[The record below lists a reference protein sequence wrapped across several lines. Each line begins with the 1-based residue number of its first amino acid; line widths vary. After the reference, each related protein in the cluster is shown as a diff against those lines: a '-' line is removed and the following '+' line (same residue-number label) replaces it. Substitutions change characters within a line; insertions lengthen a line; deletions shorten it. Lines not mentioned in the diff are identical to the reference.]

1 MPALKYEKER
11 KLKEKKLKN
20 EEGHVTTGGKK
31 MACSVG
37 MKGSQS
43 GQYVQEREG
52 CGEERVGKLGRT
64 LSGQVTKA
72 WEPLE
77 CAM

>member
-1 MPALKYEKER
+1 MPALKCEKER
-11 KLKEKKLKN
+11 KLEEKKLKH
-20 EEGHVTTGGKK
+20 EEGHVTTGGK

-52 CGEERVGKLGRT
+52 CGEDRVGKLGRT
-64 LSGQVTKA
+64 LSGQVTEA
-72 WEPLE
+72 WKPLE
-77 CAM
+77 HAM

>member
-1 MPALKYEKER
+1 MPALKCEKER

-20 EEGHVTTGGKK
+20 EEGHVTTGKK
-31 MACSVG
+31 LACSVG

-43 GQYVQEREG
+43 GQYVQEKEG
-52 CGEERVGKLGRT
+52 CGEDWDGKLGRT
-64 LSGQVTKA
+64 LSGHVTEA

-77 CAM
+77 HAM

>member
-1 MPALKYEKER
+1 
-11 KLKEKKLKN
+11 
-20 EEGHVTTGGKK
+20 
-31 MACSVG
+31 MACSIG

-52 CGEERVGKLGRT
+52 CGEDWVGKLGRT
-64 LSGQVTKA
+64 LSDQVTEA

-77 CAM
+77 LAM